1 MTTDTPTAAPAPA
14 EAASASST
22 PGGLRRALVIMAHP
36 DDIEFTCGG
45 TVANLADDGW
55 RVTFCLVT
63 SGDKGSKDEGLTAWD
78 LGRIREAEQQA
89 AAARLGVEQCLF
101 LRWPD
106 GFVED
111 CAELREALVRVI
123 REQEPDL
130 LITWDGYRG
139 FNHRDHRTVGLVA
152 LDAAFPLSRT
162 PHYFPAHAAA
172 GLAPHRVNTVLLAG
186 SREPDYF
193 VDVGRQFDRKITA
206 LLCHASQMQASR
218 DELTG
223 RLRRRQ
229 EEAAAQG
236 RIPWAEGFRRL
247 TFGRTAA
254 PSRQAALAARANRD
268 QATPD
273 SDRCGAKEN

>member
-1 MTTDTPTAAPAPA
+1 MTTDTT
-14 EAASASST
+14 ST
-22 PGGLRRALVIMAHP
+22 DDPSRALVIMAHP

-63 SGDKGSKDEGLTAWD
+63 SGDKGSKDDGLTAWD

-89 AAARLGVEQCLF
+89 AADRLGVEQCVF

-111 CAELREALVRVI
+111 SAELREALVRVI
-123 REQEPDL
+123 RVQQPDL

-152 LDAAFPLSRT
+152 LDAAFPLART
-162 PHYFPAHAAA
+162 PHYFPSHADD
-172 GLAPHRVNTVLLAG
+172 GLGPHRVNTILLAG

-193 VDVGRQFDRKITA
+193 VDVGRQFDRKIAA
-206 LLCHASQMQASR
+206 LLCHASQVQASR
-218 DELTG
+218 EELTQ
-223 RLRRRQ
+223 RLGRRRA
-229 EEAAAQG
+229 EAAAQG

-247 TFGRTAA
+247 TFGGTAA
-254 PSRQAALAARANRD
+254 PSRSGALAAVAKRD
-268 QATPD
+268 QGRDAEE
-273 SDRCGAKEN
+273 SD

>member
-1 MTTDTPTAAPAPA
+1 MTSHTAPAASPA
-14 EAASASST
+14 SGTATVPDS
-22 PGGLRRALVIMAHP
+22 PQRALVIMAHP

-55 RVTFCLVT
+55 HVSFCLVT
-63 SGDKGSKDEGLTAWD
+63 SGDKGSKDDSLTAWD
-78 LGRIREAEQQA
+78 LSRIREAEQQA
-89 AAARLGVEQCLF
+89 AAERLGVAQCIF

-111 CAELREALVRVI
+111 SAELREALVRVI
-123 REQEPDL
+123 RTQQPDL

-152 LDAAFPLSRT
+152 LDAAFPLART
-162 PHYFPAHAAA
+162 PHYFPNHADDDL
-172 GLAPHRVNTVLLAG
+172 GPHRVNTVLLAG

-218 DELTG
+218 DELTD

-229 EEAAAQG
+229 ADAAAQG
-236 RIPWAEGFRRL
+236 RIPWAEGFRRM
-247 TFGRTAA
+247 TFGETAA
-254 PSRQAALAARANRD
+254 PSRSAALAAVSKRTHAHADGDRRD
-268 QATPD
+268 A
-273 SDRCGAKEN
+273 EEH